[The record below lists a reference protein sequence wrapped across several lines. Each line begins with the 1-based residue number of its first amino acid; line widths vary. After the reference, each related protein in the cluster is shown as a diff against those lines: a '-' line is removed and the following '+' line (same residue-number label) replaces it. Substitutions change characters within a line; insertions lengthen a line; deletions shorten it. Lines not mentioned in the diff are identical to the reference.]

1 VGLIPALDTVSGAI
15 PVGRYPATLADIHAA
30 FVAGKEP
37 AREKIWDD
45 WQQATALLRQHVSVL
60 AAWVGGSFFT
70 SRNAPNDIDGVYWV
84 EYLDLISA
92 RLRPVSTRVIEVFS
106 KQHDCETLSDY
117 R

>member
-1 VGLIPALDTVSGAI
+1 
-15 PVGRYPATLADIHAA
+15 
-30 FVAGKEP
+30 
-37 AREKIWDD
+37 
-45 WQQATALLRQHVSVL
+45 VSVL